1 MATDPATGLPTAP
14 TRVENPVHDDVSIC
28 KEFWDREFLQED
40 VNLFRDLSRATIPA
54 APLRGSTRD
63 RPARSIRYREF
74 LRPFGWDDELRAVL
88 RIAGSSW
95 GYVNIWRSEG
105 RPPFDA
111 AEVELVASLSKPLA
125 QAIRTH
131 AQAPAV
137 PALGVGQE
145 PGLMLFTADGELI
158 SLNDAARGWLDELRA
173 KAAASAPGLA
183 PVGELGFSKEFD
195 VHLPPV
201 VIGTLTHARAIAQE
215 REHGVARARLRSE
228 ATGQW
233 LVCHASSLRDA
244 DGKPGDITL
253 VIEPVKAAEI
263 APSSSRPTSCA
274 FVSSRSPSSLPRAP
288 LQPRSP
294 AGSAC
299 PRTPS
304 ATTSRP
310 SSKRS
315 VSPAAAN
322 WWPNCSP
329 TTTPRPTSTPPTPTD
344 GRRSHET
351 TKYLADVSRT
361 DQRGRPSVFRV
372 PAAGRTFGKGGG
384 D

>member
-95 GYVNIWRSEG
+95 GYVSIWRSEG
-105 RPPFDA
+105 RPPSDA
-111 AEVELVASLSKPLA
+111 AEVELVASLSTPLA

-137 PALGVGQE
+137 PAVGVGQE

-253 VIEPVKAAEI
+253 VIEPAKAAEI
-263 APSSSRPTSCA
+263 APIIIQAYELCLREQQITQFIAQGTSTAEIAGRLCLSA
-274 FVSSRSPSSLPRAP
+274 HTVRDYIKTIFEKVGVSSRGELVAKLFADHYAP
-288 LQPRSP
+288 THFDP
-294 AGSAC
+294 ANTD
-299 PRTPS
+299 R
-304 ATTSRP
+304 
-310 SSKRS
+310 
-315 VSPAAAN
+315 
-322 WWPNCSP
+322 WPP
-329 TTTPRPTSTPPTPTD
+329 
-344 GRRSHET
+344 
-351 TKYLADVSRT
+351 
-361 DQRGRPSVFRV
+361 
-372 PAAGRTFGKGGG
+372 
-384 D
+384 